1 MGSRGHKSAYR
12 RGDAACAVRQP
23 WTPEQAAEYAA
34 RRDFRLI
41 EMLSKNRRA
50 EATAR
55 RLGVFSAFP
64 SSSSSLSGML
74 SGAAAKGGGARER
87 DPREPSKR
95 QQKQQKRSAG
105 RAALYQSQVARARGF
120 FRRSS
125 FAAGI
130 LSSVFSSWRRQL
142 PRHRRLQSTAADCDA
157 GASSSSSSAPPPPPS
172 QPGFG
177 SSAWSRGPPPSL
189 SSTKRGTGDRS
200 QRAVGDPQTT
210 PDAKRSQ
217 VARADPDV
225 QMHGEAP
232 SSPPRD
238 YAQAERELLL
248 EASETL
254 AARSGA
260 QGRDD
265 HYSLRSPQGRG
276 KGKGGR

>member
-1 MGSRGHKSAYR
+1 MPRARCASPGLQSRPPSMRQGVTSASSRCCR
-12 RGDAACAVRQP
+12 RIAVPKPLRVGLVSSPLFRRHRRHSLEQRRKAAGRASAIRASRQSDS
-23 WTPEQAAEYAA
+23 
-34 RRDFRLI
+34 R
-41 EMLSKNRRA
+41 
-50 EATAR
+50 
-55 RLGVFSAFP
+55 
-64 SSSSSLSGML
+64 SSSSAVRGEPPCTSRRLP
-74 SGAAAKGGGARER
+74 ER
-87 DPREPSKR
+87 VD
-95 QQKQQKRSAG
+95 
-105 RAALYQSQVARARGF
+105 
-120 FRRSS
+120 
-125 FAAGI
+125 
-130 LSSVFSSWRRQL
+130 SSVAPLSPLASSAASSPAGVAMQL